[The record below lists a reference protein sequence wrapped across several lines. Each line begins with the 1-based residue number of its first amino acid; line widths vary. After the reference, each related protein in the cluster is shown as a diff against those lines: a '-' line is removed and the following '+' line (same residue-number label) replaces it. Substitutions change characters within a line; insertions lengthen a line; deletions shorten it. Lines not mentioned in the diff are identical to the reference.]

1 MMHKPEIIDF
11 AEKCGWTSLMTFQ
24 KKENI
29 VATLLLHEI
38 IWKRQ
43 TAINQL
49 ADGLKSLEVIDMLRK
64 HPESFREKFVASNVT
79 ITKDR
84 LLEEMVIASPNT
96 EEEERAKSFFLQY
109 IGTEEQIS
117 IGDGNRRTRQ
127 EALMMFST
135 GQEILGKAA
144 LREKILVEYTS
155 VDNDEFLAAGT
166 CSNNLV
172 IPTKHDTIEAFTK
185 AMDKAFELEM
195 TGFGEA

>member
-1 MMHKPEIIDF
+1 
-11 AEKCGWTSLMTFQ
+11 MTFQ

-38 IWKRQ
+38 IWKLQ

-117 IGDGNRRTRQ
+117 IGDGTLSNR
-127 EALMMFST
+127 S
-135 GQEILGKAA
+135 
-144 LREKILVEYTS
+144 
-155 VDNDEFLAAGT
+155 
-166 CSNNLV
+166 
-172 IPTKHDTIEAFTK
+172 
-185 AMDKAFELEM
+185 
-195 TGFGEA
+195 